1 MTTRYLLHS
10 IDATTYTARRRQAT
24 GKAGTVLVL
33 LVVISAS
40 AFLIWAENNWG
51 WVQ

>member
-24 GKAGTVLVL
+24 GRAGTFGVLTFTLSVCGL
-33 LVVISAS
+33 L
-40 AFLIWAENNWG
+40 LWADRYFY
-51 WVQ
+51 